1 MDPAML
7 AASATSFLAPYLLK
21 AGQTL
26 ANQAIDHLPE
36 GVNKVWNFVLEKF
49 QGRPAAEVAAN
60 DMASNANDEDNQA
73 AFRKEL
79 KKLLEDPA
87 IVAEL
92 SDLLA
97 KGKESVGIN
106 VQSGAVATGGGVAA
120 GQGGIAVGGSVGGHI
135 ITGNNNTVSTER
147 VRRRDDSRPKKDNS

>member
-1 MDPAML
+1 MDPATI
-7 AASATSFLAPYLLK
+7 AASATAFLAPYLLK

-26 ANQAIDHLPE
+26 ANQAVDHLPE
-36 GVNKVWNFVLEKF
+36 GVNKVWSYVLEKF
-49 QGRPAAEVAAN
+49 QGKPAAEVAAN
-60 DMASNANDEDNQA
+60 DIASNASDEDNQA

-79 KKLLEDPA
+79 KKLLEDPN
-87 IVAEL
+87 VLAEL

-120 GQGGIAVGGSVGGHI
+120 GQGGIAVGGSVGGSI
-135 ITGNNNTVSTER
+135 ITGNNNTVSTR
-147 VRRRDDSRPKKDNS
+147 KGDDSRPKRNNS